1 MFEILLMVFVGLIFI
16 GLLIWNSIK
25 NKMKINSD
33 NKKLLNEPKIKHN
46 FYSNKNLLSIY
57 FNDLIYSTTLNKGS
71 KFIIPSASF
80 SFLDN
85 FSSPSVYGMKL
96 DGWFTSRRSN
106 NLSFIEKTLYNMVY
120 PDETITLTGDDP
132 EINYYASYSDI

>member
-1 MFEILLMVFVGLIFI
+1 MFEILLIVFVSLIFI
-16 GLLIWNSIK
+16 GLVIWVSIK

-33 NKKLLNEPKIKHN
+33 NKKLLNEPKIKLN

-71 KFIIPSASF
+71 KFVIPSASF
-80 SFLDN
+80 SFFDN
-85 FSSPSVYGMKL
+85 FSSPSINGMEL

-120 PDETITLTGDDP
+120 PGSTITLTGDDS
-132 EINYYASYSDI
+132 EINYYASYSDK